1 MYRIRFHGR
10 GGQGV
15 KTASRILGTAFFL
28 SGYEVQDAPR
38 YGAERRGAPI
48 FAFVRAA
55 KEPINERGVITNP
68 DLVVVSDDSLV
79 GIAAAGVMQGLTAD
93 AILLINSHESQST
106 WQHRLNATANILVLP
121 AGEENE
127 DRANLPY
134 VGSRCAAAAAILTG
148 VIEQAALE
156 TAIREELAHLGEDVV
171 EKNLQTARETFQLMQ
186 AHKGIMKEGTKINAD
201 NYQPPAWI
209 ELGLED
215 AVISAPAIHA
225 PATSSKIPT
234 GLWRTMRPVI
244 NYEMCKKCW
253 WICGSYCPDGD
264 INVTEDGLPE
274 IDYEHCKGCLVCV
287 AQCPTHAIAAVS
299 EHVAQQEDEA

>member
-55 KEPINERGVITNP
+55 QDPINERGVITNP
-68 DLVVVSDDSLV
+68 DLVVVADDSLV
-79 GIAAAGVMQGLTAD
+79 GIAAAGVMQGLSAET
-93 AILLINSHESQST
+93 ILLINSHENQST
-106 WQHRLNATANILVLP
+106 WQSRLNTDATILVLP
-121 AGEENE
+121 ADEEIE

-134 VGSRCAAAAAILTG
+134 VGSRCAAAAAALIST
-148 VIEQAALE
+148 IDQAALE
-156 TAIREELAHLGEDVV
+156 AAISEELIHLGDDVV
-171 EKNLQTARETFQLMQ
+171 KKNLETARYTFQLMRPHQ
-186 AHKGIMKEGTKINAD
+186 GLMREGRKLTVD
-201 NYQPPAWI
+201 NYQQPAWI
-209 ELGLED
+209 ELELEE
-215 AVISAPAIHA
+215 ATISAPAIHA
-225 PATSSKIPT
+225 AATSSKIPT

-244 NYEMCKKCW
+244 DYSLCKKCW

-264 INVTEDGLPE
+264 INITEDGSPD
-274 IDYEHCKGCLVCV
+274 IDYDHCKGCLVCV
-287 AQCPTHAIAAVS
+287 AQCPTHAISALPEHAA
-299 EHVAQQEDEA
+299 QLEDKT